1 MKLRLED
8 IRPLCPDVG
17 EELVREHLERL
28 DEEYFQR
35 FDRHAVAGHLQGLS
49 RLSSDHPVEL
59 IVTASLE
66 GAVECTVLAFDYPF
80 EFSLITGVLSS
91 MGFSILSGDIFTYER
106 PATGP
111 VPTDARHSPG
121 RDPKKTVDPLR
132 RRRIIDH
139 FSGTRDSRIPFHEW
153 AEELRKRMAEIIG
166 YLEIDEKDAVTRTKH
181 RVNEW
186 VTDRLAEIQTSQLPV
201 LYPVQVKVDNDNEAF
216 TRLRVISQDT
226 PAFLYSLSTA
236 LSLHNLSIENVR
248 IRTIHGRIEDEIDF
262 VDLAGRPIRD
272 SERLNQV
279 KFSVLFTKQFTY
291 FLDKA
296 PDPYTALARFEHLIQ
311 DTLRLP
317 ESGQWYELLS
327 NQRAMQDLARILGAS
342 DFMWEDF
349 IRLQY
354 ESLLPILH
362 PHLEGREMSQP
373 AVETEPALRHLVDAA
388 GTFEEKKGKLNEF
401 KDREIFLI
409 DLDHI
414 LKKSTD
420 FHRLAEQLTA
430 LAESV
435 IRVAAAEV
443 YNHLVARYGKPCTV
457 AGLEAGYSIL
467 GLGKLGG
474 VALGYASDIELL
486 FLYGDSGNTDG
497 REPIG
502 NDEFFSQLA
511 RETARFITAKR
522 EGIFHVDLRLRP
534 FGSSGPLACS
544 LESFCRYY
552 GPGGSAHSYERL
564 ALVRLRAI
572 GGNAELGARVERLRD
587 EFIYTSQSIQFGELH
602 ELRAKQFEEKKR
614 GEDYNAKFSPGALV
628 DLEYTVQMLQVLYAQ
643 QDVRLRTPRVHE
655 ALNALREAGVLS
667 DEECDRLIA
676 SYEFLRRLINGLRML
691 RGSAKDL
698 FLPPVESDEFVHLA
712 RRMGYESLAALKPA
726 QQLFLEFEIRTAAVR
741 AFVEKHFGRD
751 SLPGP
756 PMGNVV
762 DLLLSESVP
771 QELRTRILADKG
783 FKNTERAYVNL
794 RNLAGEGSRR
804 DLFAQLAILA
814 CDILLHEPDAD
825 MALNNWERFIHSLPE
840 AEPHFSA
847 LLAQPKRLEILIG
860 IFSRSQF
867 LADTLI
873 RNPEFLDWVTAPEN
887 LHRTF
892 SREDLLNNLAEWS
905 EKTPDHQAWRNILR
919 WFRRREILRI
929 GTRDMG
935 LGIPT
940 RDVMLDLSV
949 LAEAIIQATLTRVLR
964 ELPAEKAGA
973 GAHFCILAFG
983 KLGSLELNYSSDV
996 DLLGLYDPPAGQSAG
1011 AEFYAKI
1018 MEKVHADLTAH
1029 TEEGYVYRVD
1039 LRLRPYG
1046 GAGAISAS
1054 ADHIEKYY
1062 RETASLWEIQALLKL
1077 RSVAGN
1083 MQTGEKLIHRLKPL
1097 IFQPFDSDKVV
1108 HSIRNLRDQTVK
1120 KQSHKQGVTTD
1131 VKSGLGGI
1139 RDIEFLVQ
1147 GLQLIHGNQHPELF
1161 TGNTLQAIDELAE
1174 AGLLPPDTARV
1185 LAEDYIFLRRVEH
1198 YLQILED
1205 RQIHALPN
1213 DAAELTALARRMLG
1227 TDSNAQVFMR
1237 ELEHR
1242 LVRVHQMYI
1251 TLLLDHT

>member
-1 MKLRLED
+1 MKPRLED
-8 IRPLCPDVG
+8 IGPLCPDVG
-17 EELVREHLERL
+17 EELIREHLERL

-35 FDRHAVAGHLQGLS
+35 FDLKDLVEHLQGLS
-49 RLSSDHPVEL
+49 RLSPTHPVETL
-59 IVTASLE
+59 VSANLE
-66 GAVECTVLAFDYPF
+66 GTVECTVLAFDYPF
-80 EFSLITGVLSS
+80 EFSLITGVLAS
-91 MGFSILSGDIFTYER
+91 MGFGILSGDIFTYER
-106 PATGP
+106 PTAP
-111 VPTDARHSPG
+111 VPPETRRAIRNP
-121 RDPKKTVDPLR
+121 RKAVDPLR

-139 FSGTRDSRIPFHEW
+139 FSGIRSSDVPFHEW
-153 AEELRKRMAEIIG
+153 AEELRKRLAEIIG
-166 YLEIDEKDAVTRTKH
+166 YLETGEKDAVTRTKH

-186 VTDRLAEIQTSQLPV
+186 VTDRLAEMKTSQLPV
-201 LYPVQVKVDNDNEAF
+201 LYPVQIRINNDHEAF
-216 TRLRVISQDT
+216 TRLQVISQDT

-248 IRTIHGRIEDEIDF
+248 IRTIHGRIEDEIDL
-262 VDLAGRPIRD
+262 VDLAGRPVRD
-272 SERLNQV
+272 PEQLNQV
-279 KFSVLFTKQFTY
+279 QFSVLFTKQFTY

-296 PDPYTALARFEHLIQ
+296 PDPFTALARFEQLIQ

-362 PHLEGREMSQP
+362 PHLEGRALSRP
-373 AVETEPALRHLVDAA
+373 AGEAEHELQRLVDAA
-388 GTFEEKKGKLNEF
+388 VTFEEKKERLNEF

-414 LKKSTD
+414 LKKATVLQG
-420 FHRLAEQLTA
+420 LAERLTV
-430 LAESV
+430 LAEGV
-435 IRVAAAEV
+435 VRVAAREV
-443 YNHLVARYGKPCTV
+443 YRHLVARHGKPCTV
-457 AGLEAGYSIL
+457 AGLEAGYAIL

-474 VALGYASDIELL
+474 AALGYASDIELL
-486 FLYGDSGNTDG
+486 FLYGDNGRTDG
-497 REPIG
+497 PEPIG
-502 NDEFFSQLA
+502 NDEFFIQLA

-534 FGSSGPLACS
+534 FGNSGPLACS

-552 GPGGSAHSYERL
+552 GPGGPAHSYERL

-572 GGNAELGARVERLRD
+572 GGNAELGARIERLRD
-587 EFIYTSQSIQFGELH
+587 EFIYASQSIQFNELH

-614 GEDYNAKFSPGALV
+614 GQDYNAKFSPGALV

-643 QDVRLRTPRVHE
+643 KDIRLRTPRVHE
-655 ALNALREAGVLS
+655 ALNALRNAGVLS
-667 DEECDRLIA
+667 GEECERLIA

-698 FLPPVESDEFVHLA
+698 FLPPVDSDEFVHLA

-741 AFVEKHFGRD
+741 AFVEKHFGRE

-756 PMGNVV
+756 PMGNIA

-771 QELRTRILADKG
+771 PELRTRILADKG
-783 FKNTERAYVNL
+783 FKNTERAYINL
-794 RNLAGEGSRR
+794 RSLAGQGSRR
-804 DLFAQLAILA
+804 ELFVQLAILA
-814 CDILLHEPDAD
+814 CDILLREPDAD
-825 MALNNWERFIHSLPE
+825 MALNNWERFIRSLPQ
-840 AEPHFSA
+840 AESHFNA
-847 LLAQPKRLEILIG
+847 LLAQPKRLEILIS

-873 RNPEFLDWVTAPEN
+873 RNPEFFDWVTAPEN
-887 LHRTF
+887 LRRTF
-892 SREDLLNNLAEWS
+892 GRDDLLHGLAEWS
-905 EKTPDHQAWRNILR
+905 KKTPDHAAWRNALR
-919 WFRRREILRI
+919 RFRRREILRI
-929 GTRDMG
+929 GARDMG

-940 RDVMLDLSV
+940 RDVMLDLSILADALIEAALARV
-949 LAEAIIQATLTRVLR
+949 LAELPPEQR
-964 ELPAEKAGA
+964 EAA
-973 GAHFCILAFG
+973 AHFCILAFG
-983 KLGSLELNYSSDV
+983 KLGGLELNYSSDV
-996 DLLGLYDPPAGQSAG
+996 DLLGLFDSSDERASGC
-1011 AEFYAKI
+1011 EFYSKI
-1018 MEKVHADLTAH
+1018 MEKVHADLAAH

-1054 ADHIEKYY
+1054 VASVEKYY
-1062 RETASLWEIQALLKL
+1062 QETASLWEIQALLKL
-1077 RSVAGN
+1077 RPVAGHRA
-1083 MQTGEKLIHRLKPL
+1083 TGEKLIRHLKPL
-1097 IFQPFDSDKVV
+1097 IFRPFDRSKVI
-1108 HSIRNLRDQTVK
+1108 HSIRRLRDQAVK
-1120 KQSHKQGVTTD
+1120 KQSQKNSVATD

-1161 TGNTLQAIDELAE
+1161 TGNTLQAIDELEE
-1174 AGLLPPDTARV
+1174 AGLLPPDPAKD

-1205 RQIHALPN
+1205 RQIHTLP
-1213 DAAELTALARRMLG
+1213 DDTAELAALAKRMLG

-1242 LVRVHQMYI
+1242 LVRVHRMY
-1251 TLLLDHT
+1251 TTHLPDHT